1 MKRMFLCLVAG
12 VCTLSLL
19 NCSKGSPT
27 PVSPSTTADLKADLN
42 ANPDGST
49 IKASA
54 PTPQSP
60 INGQRLEQADSI
72 SLVVANTTLRFG
84 TGVAVTYRF
93 QLFNAAGAMI
103 VDAGNVAQGGSG
115 TTTYVTTAQLEGD
128 QTYGWQA
135 RAESQGEA
143 GPWSSRATFVAAQTT
158 GYMRGNELYD
168 PLINGVTIG
177 EKHGPLTFIP
187 GVGVRLETQLSY
199 ISYMLPQTL
208 TEGEFSI
215 LVTDMPANTEGDKT
229 KLFAMG
235 QNYDDIVTNDRRM
248 TVEKRGDPAG
258 VVAWRFI
265 THGDQIDTEGA
276 ERQFVNFQASQTYFW
291 QATWR
296 NNRFDLI
303 IREGGVDGRLIYNQG
318 KNFKG
323 RAYDPN
329 PHVIYIGAPVGRSG
343 ESGASVD
350 HATIR
355 QVWVSGRPRP
365 AFANK

>member
-1 MKRMFLCLVAG
+1 MKRIPLMVIAA
-12 VCTLSLL
+12 VCAIGAVTCGTESR
-19 NCSKGSPT
+19 ST
-27 PVSPSTTADLKADLN
+27 VSPSSAQPAN
-42 ANPDGST
+42 AAEGYPDGST
-49 IKASA
+49 LKVTA

-60 INGQRLEQADSI
+60 VGGQRLEQGGDAIPLVARNASRKFAADI
-72 SLVVANTTLRFG
+72 
-84 TGVAVTYRF
+84 AVTYRF
-93 QLFNAAGAMI
+93 RVFNAAGGLL
-103 VDAGNVAQGGSG
+103 VDAGNIAEGAG
-115 TTTYVTTAQLEGD
+115 TTAYAVTAQLEGD
-128 QTYGWQA
+128 QTYSWQV

-143 GPWSSRATFVAAQTT
+143 GPWSALATFVAPTTT

-168 PLINGVTIG
+168 PLISGVTIG

-199 ISYMLPQTL
+199 ISYVLPQTL

-215 LVTDMPANTEGDKT
+215 LVTGMPANTEGDKT

-235 QNYDDIVTNDRRM
+235 QNYDDIVTNERRM

-265 THGDQIDTEGA
+265 THDDQVDTEGA
-276 ERQFVNFQASQTYFW
+276 DRQFIDFQASQTYFW
-291 QATWR
+291 QASWR
-296 NNRFDLI
+296 ANRFNLLI
-303 IREGGVDGRLIYNQG
+303 KEGGADGRLIYNLG

-323 RAYDPN
+323 RPYDPT
-329 PHVIYIGAPVGRSG
+329 PHVIYVGAPVGRSG

-350 HATIR
+350 HAIIR
-355 QVWVSGRPRP
+355 QVWVSARPRP